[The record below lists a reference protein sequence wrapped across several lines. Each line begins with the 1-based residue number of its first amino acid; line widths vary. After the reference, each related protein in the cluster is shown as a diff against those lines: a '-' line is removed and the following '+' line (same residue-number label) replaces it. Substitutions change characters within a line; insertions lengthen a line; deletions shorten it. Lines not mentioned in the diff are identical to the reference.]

1 MTNLHAFISV
11 SAVIGAVFLVVGV
24 IAVMS
29 GGGTMEQ
36 VIALGQTLV
45 IAGAIILAGVVISV
59 AVANNGGKR

>member
-11 SAVIGAVFLVVGV
+11 SAVIGSVFLVVGV

-45 IAGAIILAGVVISV
+45 IAGAMILAGVVISV
-59 AVANNGGKR
+59 AVASNGGKR